1 MTPHSQHSVEIE
13 PPTPQPKPRSGRR
26 TLIVILGLCAVA
38 AIPFVRSKVQPPAA
52 QSGGKEAAGKPG
64 ERKPSVRVVTLQ
76 PQPFAV
82 VLEGLGTVTPRATVT
97 VKPQVDGR
105 LISVSYEEGAAV
117 KKGQLLAEIDPR
129 PFRIKLA
136 QARATVQR
144 DQAQLHNAELDLTR
158 FVTLRDQKL
167 IAQQQLD
174 AQRSQV
180 EQLQA
185 GLAVDQAA
193 ADEAALQLDYTRI
206 TSPIDGVAG
215 IRQVD
220 AGNLVSTNDTTGIVV
235 LTRLDPI
242 AVVFTLPQ
250 DELPRLSKAM
260 AEGTRK
266 VSAVSRAG
274 DQVLAEGQLKVID
287 NQVSTSTATVRLK
300 AEFSNAERKL
310 WPNQF
315 VRARIEVAQ
324 QAEALTLPAAAVQQ
338 GPNGSYVYVL
348 TPEDVAQMRPLQITL
363 LQGDS
368 ALIASGV
375 KAGERVVVEGQEQ
388 IKPNSAVT
396 PRTGRDDAAPRGGK
410 RGPPGNGQHGAEQGA
425 PKASP

>member
-1 MTPHSQHSVEIE
+1 MTPHSQHSLEIE
-13 PPTPQPKPRSGRR
+13 PLTPQPKSRSGRR
-26 TLIVILGLCAVA
+26 TLIVILGLCALA
-38 AIPFVRSKVQPPAA
+38 AIPFVRSKLQAPAA
-52 QSGGKEAAGKPG
+52 ESGGKGAAAKPG
-64 ERKPSVRVVTLQ
+64 DRKPSVRVVTLQ
-76 PQPFAV
+76 PKPFAV
-82 VLEGLGTVTPRATVT
+82 VLEGLGTVTPLATVT
-97 VKPQVDGR
+97 LKPQVDGR
-105 LISVSYEEGAAV
+105 LISVGYEEGAAV

-144 DQAQLHNAELDLTR
+144 DQAQLNNAELDLTR
-158 FVTLRDQKL
+158 FVTLREQRL

-180 EQLQA
+180 DQLRA
-185 GLAVDQAA
+185 SLAVDQAA
-193 ADEAALQLDYTRI
+193 ADEAALQLEYTRI

-220 AGNLVSTNDTTGIVV
+220 AGNLVSANDTTGIVV

-250 DELPRLSKAM
+250 DELPRLAKAM

-287 NQVSTSTATVRLK
+287 NQVSSSTATVRLK
-300 AEFSNAERKL
+300 AEFSNPERKL

-315 VRARIEVAQ
+315 VRARIDVAQ
-324 QAEALTLPAAAVQQ
+324 QADALTLPAAAIQQ

-348 TPEDVAQMRPLQITL
+348 TPDDVAQMRPVQVAL
-363 LQGDS
+363 LQGDQ
-368 ALIASGV
+368 ALLGGGV
-375 KAGERVVVEGQEQ
+375 KPGERVVVEGQEQ
-388 IKPNSAVT
+388 IKPNTAVT
-396 PRTGRDDAAPRGGK
+396 PRTGRDDAATRAK
-410 RGPPGNGQHGAEQGA
+410 RAPEQPGAEQGA